1 MSDSY
6 VECLV
11 KAKQPTWAKILKV
24 LLIALTVLSCLVMF
38 VFIIFLPVALAA
50 GVGAYFL
57 NMYTDLEY
65 EYLYLDK
72 ELSVDK
78 IMAKSKRKRVGTY
91 SLDRME
97 VFAPVYS
104 YHLDNFKNRQV
115 KEKDYSIGE
124 VLQPDGRY
132 AMYYEGGEKILL
144 SPNEELVKV
153 LFGDYNPAGR
163 LPVTI
168 ARNAGVLPCYYG
180 QPRGTGYI
188 SAGRFGVVSNRFGYV
203 NEDVHPIYPFGH
215 GLSYTQFEYR
225 DLSVSAEK
233 VPADGAV
240 VVTAE
245 IANTGARDGEEVV
258 QLYVYDQL
266 SSMIRPE
273 FSLVGFGRV
282 SIPAG
287 ETRKVSFNVPMSQ
300 LAFLDIDMNW
310 KVEGGAMKFLLGASS
325 ADIRLEKPFEIVG
338 DAFVDG
344 KSRGF
349 YTVAEVVE

>member
-132 AMYYEGGEKILL
+132 AMYYKGGEKILL

-153 LFGDYNPAGR
+153 LKNMAP
-163 LPVTI
+163 
-168 ARNAGVLPCYYG
+168 
-180 QPRGTGYI
+180 
-188 SAGRFGVVSNRFGYV
+188 
-203 NEDVHPIYPFGH
+203 
-215 GLSYTQFEYR
+215 
-225 DLSVSAEK
+225 
-233 VPADGAV
+233 
-240 VVTAE
+240 
-245 IANTGARDGEEVV
+245 
-258 QLYVYDQL
+258 
-266 SSMIRPE
+266 
-273 FSLVGFGRV
+273 
-282 SIPAG
+282 
-287 ETRKVSFNVPMSQ
+287 RKVFS
-300 LAFLDIDMNW
+300 
-310 KVEGGAMKFLLGASS
+310 E
-325 ADIRLEKPFEIVG
+325 
-338 DAFVDG
+338 
-344 KSRGF
+344 
-349 YTVAEVVE
+349 

>member
-11 KAKQPTWAKILKV
+11 KAKQPAWAKILKV

-78 IMAKSKRKRVGTY
+78 IMAKSKRKRV
-91 SLDRME
+91 
-97 VFAPVYS
+97 FAPVYS

-153 LFGDYNPAGR
+153 LKNMAP
-163 LPVTI
+163 
-168 ARNAGVLPCYYG
+168 
-180 QPRGTGYI
+180 
-188 SAGRFGVVSNRFGYV
+188 
-203 NEDVHPIYPFGH
+203 
-215 GLSYTQFEYR
+215 
-225 DLSVSAEK
+225 
-233 VPADGAV
+233 
-240 VVTAE
+240 
-245 IANTGARDGEEVV
+245 
-258 QLYVYDQL
+258 
-266 SSMIRPE
+266 
-273 FSLVGFGRV
+273 
-282 SIPAG
+282 
-287 ETRKVSFNVPMSQ
+287 RKVFS
-300 LAFLDIDMNW
+300 
-310 KVEGGAMKFLLGASS
+310 E
-325 ADIRLEKPFEIVG
+325 
-338 DAFVDG
+338 
-344 KSRGF
+344 
-349 YTVAEVVE
+349 

>member
-124 VLQPDGRY
+124 
-132 AMYYEGGEKILL
+132 
-144 SPNEELVKV
+144 
-153 LFGDYNPAGR
+153 LFG
-163 LPVTI
+163 
-168 ARNAGVLPCYYG
+168 
-180 QPRGTGYI
+180 
-188 SAGRFGVVSNRFGYV
+188 SAV
-203 NEDVHPIYPFGH
+203 
-215 GLSYTQFEYR
+215 
-225 DLSVSAEK
+225 
-233 VPADGAV
+233 
-240 VVTAE
+240 
-245 IANTGARDGEEVV
+245 
-258 QLYVYDQL
+258 
-266 SSMIRPE
+266 
-273 FSLVGFGRV
+273 
-282 SIPAG
+282 
-287 ETRKVSFNVPMSQ
+287 
-300 LAFLDIDMNW
+300 
-310 KVEGGAMKFLLGASS
+310 
-325 ADIRLEKPFEIVG
+325 
-338 DAFVDG
+338 
-344 KSRGF
+344 
-349 YTVAEVVE
+349 

>member
-132 AMYYEGGEKILL
+132 AMYYDCLL
-144 SPNEELVKV
+144 YTSPS
-153 LFGDYNPAGR
+153 
-163 LPVTI
+163 
-168 ARNAGVLPCYYG
+168 
-180 QPRGTGYI
+180 PR
-188 SAGRFGVVSNRFGYV
+188 
-203 NEDVHPIYPFGH
+203 D
-215 GLSYTQFEYR
+215 
-225 DLSVSAEK
+225 
-233 VPADGAV
+233 
-240 VVTAE
+240 
-245 IANTGARDGEEVV
+245 
-258 QLYVYDQL
+258 
-266 SSMIRPE
+266 
-273 FSLVGFGRV
+273 
-282 SIPAG
+282 
-287 ETRKVSFNVPMSQ
+287 
-300 LAFLDIDMNW
+300 
-310 KVEGGAMKFLLGASS
+310 
-325 ADIRLEKPFEIVG
+325 
-338 DAFVDG
+338 
-344 KSRGF
+344 
-349 YTVAEVVE
+349 

>member
-1 MSDSY
+1 MSGKSKTAHLGKNFKGIIDRTDST
-6 VECLV
+6 E
-11 KAKQPTWAKILKV
+11 
-24 LLIALTVLSCLVMF
+24 LSGNVRVYHF
-38 VFIIFLPVALAA
+38 PAGGTGA

-153 LFGDYNPAGR
+153 LKNMAP
-163 LPVTI
+163 
-168 ARNAGVLPCYYG
+168 
-180 QPRGTGYI
+180 
-188 SAGRFGVVSNRFGYV
+188 
-203 NEDVHPIYPFGH
+203 
-215 GLSYTQFEYR
+215 
-225 DLSVSAEK
+225 
-233 VPADGAV
+233 
-240 VVTAE
+240 
-245 IANTGARDGEEVV
+245 
-258 QLYVYDQL
+258 
-266 SSMIRPE
+266 
-273 FSLVGFGRV
+273 
-282 SIPAG
+282 
-287 ETRKVSFNVPMSQ
+287 RKVFS
-300 LAFLDIDMNW
+300 
-310 KVEGGAMKFLLGASS
+310 E
-325 ADIRLEKPFEIVG
+325 
-338 DAFVDG
+338 
-344 KSRGF
+344 
-349 YTVAEVVE
+349 

>member
-11 KAKQPTWAKILKV
+11 KAKQPAWAKILKV

-38 VFIIFLPVALAA
+38 VFIIFLPVAL
-50 GVGAYFL
+50 GAYFL

-153 LFGDYNPAGR
+153 LKNMAP
-163 LPVTI
+163 
-168 ARNAGVLPCYYG
+168 
-180 QPRGTGYI
+180 
-188 SAGRFGVVSNRFGYV
+188 
-203 NEDVHPIYPFGH
+203 
-215 GLSYTQFEYR
+215 
-225 DLSVSAEK
+225 
-233 VPADGAV
+233 
-240 VVTAE
+240 
-245 IANTGARDGEEVV
+245 
-258 QLYVYDQL
+258 
-266 SSMIRPE
+266 
-273 FSLVGFGRV
+273 
-282 SIPAG
+282 
-287 ETRKVSFNVPMSQ
+287 RKVFS
-300 LAFLDIDMNW
+300 
-310 KVEGGAMKFLLGASS
+310 E
-325 ADIRLEKPFEIVG
+325 
-338 DAFVDG
+338 
-344 KSRGF
+344 
-349 YTVAEVVE
+349 

>member
-24 LLIALTVLSCLVMF
+24 LLITLTVLSCLVMF

-115 KEKDYSIGE
+115 KERI
-124 VLQPDGRY
+124 
-132 AMYYEGGEKILL
+132 I
-144 SPNEELVKV
+144 
-153 LFGDYNPAGR
+153 
-163 LPVTI
+163 
-168 ARNAGVLPCYYG
+168 
-180 QPRGTGYI
+180 
-188 SAGRFGVVSNRFGYV
+188 
-203 NEDVHPIYPFGH
+203 
-215 GLSYTQFEYR
+215 
-225 DLSVSAEK
+225 VSARYCSRTDVMLCTMK
-233 VPADGAV
+233 V
-240 VVTAE
+240 
-245 IANTGARDGEEVV
+245 ARR
-258 QLYVYDQL
+258 
-266 SSMIRPE
+266 SS
-273 FSLVGFGRV
+273 
-282 SIPAG
+282 
-287 ETRKVSFNVPMSQ
+287 
-300 LAFLDIDMNW
+300 
-310 KVEGGAMKFLLGASS
+310 
-325 ADIRLEKPFEIVG
+325 
-338 DAFVDG
+338 
-344 KSRGF
+344 
-349 YTVAEVVE
+349 

>member
-65 EYLYLDK
+65 EYLYL
-72 ELSVDK
+72 DK

-153 LFGDYNPAGR
+153 LKNMAP
-163 LPVTI
+163 
-168 ARNAGVLPCYYG
+168 
-180 QPRGTGYI
+180 
-188 SAGRFGVVSNRFGYV
+188 
-203 NEDVHPIYPFGH
+203 
-215 GLSYTQFEYR
+215 
-225 DLSVSAEK
+225 
-233 VPADGAV
+233 
-240 VVTAE
+240 
-245 IANTGARDGEEVV
+245 
-258 QLYVYDQL
+258 
-266 SSMIRPE
+266 
-273 FSLVGFGRV
+273 
-282 SIPAG
+282 
-287 ETRKVSFNVPMSQ
+287 RKVFS
-300 LAFLDIDMNW
+300 
-310 KVEGGAMKFLLGASS
+310 E
-325 ADIRLEKPFEIVG
+325 
-338 DAFVDG
+338 
-344 KSRGF
+344 
-349 YTVAEVVE
+349 

>member
-132 AMYYEGGEKILL
+132 SMYYEGG
-144 SPNEELVKV
+144 
-153 LFGDYNPAGR
+153 
-163 LPVTI
+163 
-168 ARNAGVLPCYYG
+168 
-180 QPRGTGYI
+180 
-188 SAGRFGVVSNRFGYV
+188 
-203 NEDVHPIYPFGH
+203 
-215 GLSYTQFEYR
+215 
-225 DLSVSAEK
+225 
-233 VPADGAV
+233 
-240 VVTAE
+240 
-245 IANTGARDGEEVV
+245 
-258 QLYVYDQL
+258 
-266 SSMIRPE
+266 
-273 FSLVGFGRV
+273 
-282 SIPAG
+282 
-287 ETRKVSFNVPMSQ
+287 
-300 LAFLDIDMNW
+300 
-310 KVEGGAMKFLLGASS
+310 
-325 ADIRLEKPFEIVG
+325 
-338 DAFVDG
+338 
-344 KSRGF
+344 
-349 YTVAEVVE
+349 

>member
-153 LFGDYNPAGR
+153 LKNMAPPQSVQRIIFRNS
-163 LPVTI
+163 PVQGT
-168 ARNAGVLPCYYG
+168 ASKQLNAWRVKN
-180 QPRGTGYI
+180 I
-188 SAGRFGVVSNRFGYV
+188 
-203 NEDVHPIYPFGH
+203 
-215 GLSYTQFEYR
+215 GL
-225 DLSVSAEK
+225 
-233 VPADGAV
+233 
-240 VVTAE
+240 
-245 IANTGARDGEEVV
+245 
-258 QLYVYDQL
+258 VY
-266 SSMIRPE
+266 MIRRT
-273 FSLVGFGRV
+273 FF
-282 SIPAG
+282 IA
-287 ETRKVSFNVPMSQ
+287 ET
-300 LAFLDIDMNW
+300 
-310 KVEGGAMKFLLGASS
+310 
-325 ADIRLEKPFEIVG
+325 EINAVI
-338 DAFVDG
+338 
-344 KSRGF
+344 
-349 YTVAEVVE
+349 